1 MTIMCL
7 VWKNYLQIGELS
19 HHRMHHSGFVGQP
32 SKWSIGQ
39 SGTAWEVLDIG
50 YEGIPIYLEL
60 SLLHAF
66 TRWGS
71 ILRFTLQGLTTISS
85 LSLWWIAMVS
95 PSMLVGFLGNK
106 LPQPRVKTPWSIF
119 SWLARLY
126 LQACFHRRMPLPTW
140 STWSTWRWDWGV
152 KRCQVILLLLFSW

>member
-32 SKWSIGQ
+32 SKSGQ

-60 SLLHAF
+60 SLLELHAF

-71 ILRFTLQGLTTISS
+71 ILRFTLQGLTKISS

-95 PSMLVGFLGNK
+95 PSMLVGILGTSCHSHESRLLGRFFL
-106 LPQPRVKTPWSIF
+106 
-119 SWLARLY
+119 
-126 LQACFHRRMPLPTW
+126 
-140 STWSTWRWDWGV
+140 DWHVCTYRHAFIGECP
-152 KRCQVILLLLFSW
+152 CQHDQHDQHEDEIGG